1 MSDAAGGT
9 TISEPP
15 QSSYPSDPQ
24 DLKQQVRELID
35 EGLRVHQAG
44 DLSLAETKY
53 RAALKLDPADSEGLH
68 LLGII
73 ACQNNSHDAAVTLI
87 GHAINNHPDHPAVP
101 PRYNVNLANALHGAG
116 RLEDAVVALHRALS
130 ADPSSVEGHFNLGN
144 VLCDLG
150 RFEEAEGEYRFAIQ
164 LEPRYGKAHARLGWV
179 LEQLGHPREAIEAI
193 KTAAELNPE
202 DGSLRV
208 GLGRA
213 LAAAGRLEEAL
224 PLLEELSSEDDA
236 QSWTTLGSCYADQM
250 RWEEARESFS
260 QALKTA
266 PRSAKAHGGLGEAL
280 FRLGQ
285 CEVALTHLLRA
296 CELEPGDMR
305 SLSLAGMIS
314 LDQGDLLIALDRLEK
329 AVAGAP
335 DDHRAHAALVHARAL
350 QRMSGEED
358 WRSECAAWVK
368 KFDDHRPMPAD
379 GADRLDPH
387 RALRIGVVTGGQPG
401 ETALQRLMT
410 FLGYR
415 DRDHVLV
422 RCYSDLD
429 SFEPLRPA
437 LIKLADGWTECRA
450 LSDGD
455 LSATIHNDKIDIL
468 IDLSGSIRGNRLRA
482 LARRPAPIQVSWLA
496 SGEQMGFSFVD
507 YFLTDAEFDD
517 GSVETS
523 LPVKGGLMAFVA
535 PDTVPQPDS
544 LPLASGN
551 PARFVAMGDL
561 TQFSEESIALFSR
574 VLTELPDSRLTV
586 IVHQPLHRETERRL
600 NRRFADYGV
609 SDRRV
614 ELVSL
619 NAGLDE
625 ADRDI
630 GPLLERADL
639 ALDPFPAS
647 NGYESFVA
655 LLAGLPVVTL
665 VGPLP
670 QSRLSAGILE
680 ASGLGTLRTGSIQEF
695 VERVVMLVENPDH
708 LADLREGL
716 PAKVAGSPV
725 ADGAA
730 FARGLEDALRL
741 AWSRHC
747 TLEAPT
753 AATQH

>member
-9 TISEPP
+9 AIDEPP
-15 QSSYPSDPQ
+15 QSPHPSDPQ

-35 EGLRVHQAG
+35 EGLTAHQVG

-53 RAALKLDPADSEGLH
+53 RAALKLDPVDSEGLH

-150 RFEEAEGEYRFAIQ
+150 RYEEAEGEYRFAIQ

-179 LEQLGHPREAIEAI
+179 LEQQDRPREAIEAI
-193 KTAAELNPE
+193 KAAAELNPE

-224 PLLEELSSEDDA
+224 PLLEDLSSEDDA
-236 QSWTTLGSCYADQM
+236 QSWTTLGSCYADQQ

-266 PRSAKAHGGLGEAL
+266 PRYAKAHGGLGEAM

-285 CEVALTHLLRA
+285 CEAALTHLLRA
-296 CELEPGDMR
+296 CELDPGDMK
-305 SLSLAGMIS
+305 SLSLAGMIN
-314 LDQGDLLIALDRLEK
+314 LDQGDLFIAVDRLEK

-335 DDHRAHAALVHARAL
+335 DDHRAHAALVQVRAL
-350 QRMSGEED
+350 QRMSGEEG

-368 KFDDHRPMPAD
+368 KFDDQRPMPA
-379 GADRLDPH
+379 GAADRLDPD
-387 RALRIGVVTGGQPG
+387 RALQVGVITGGMPG
-401 ETALQRLMT
+401 ETALQRLLT

-415 DRDHVLV
+415 DRDQVLV

-455 LSATIHNDKIDIL
+455 LCATIHNDKIDIL
-468 IDLSGSIRGNRLRA
+468 IDLSGSLRGNRLRA
-482 LARRPAPIQVSWLA
+482 LAPRPAPVQISWLG

-507 YFLTDAEFDD
+507 YFLTDAKLDD

-523 LPVKGGLMAFVA
+523 LPVTRGLMGFVA
-535 PDTVPQPDS
+535 PDDIPQPGP
-544 LPLASGN
+544 LPLASGG
-551 PARFVAMGDL
+551 PAQLVSMGNL
-561 TQFSEESIALFSR
+561 VQFSEESIALFSR
-574 VLTELPDSRLTV
+574 VLTELADARLRV
-586 IVHQPLHRETERRL
+586 IVHEP
-600 NRRFADYGV
+600 
-609 SDRRV
+609 
-614 ELVSL
+614 
-619 NAGLDE
+619 
-625 ADRDI
+625 
-630 GPLLERADL
+630 
-639 ALDPFPAS
+639 
-647 NGYESFVA
+647 
-655 LLAGLPVVTL
+655 
-665 VGPLP
+665 
-670 QSRLSAGILE
+670 
-680 ASGLGTLRTGSIQEF
+680 
-695 VERVVMLVENPDH
+695 
-708 LADLREGL
+708 
-716 PAKVAGSPV
+716 
-725 ADGAA
+725 
-730 FARGLEDALRL
+730 
-741 AWSRHC
+741 
-747 TLEAPT
+747 
-753 AATQH
+753 